1 MHAEISDKT
10 VKLVIAD
17 RGPGMPFTP
26 DPRSISPGPTTK
38 RFGTGLGIPF
48 AYKVC
53 EALAGELE
61 FSVRQGGGTVTSLQL
76 PRYADFN

>member
-1 MHAEISDKT
+1 T

-26 DPRSISPGPTTK
+26 DPSSISPGPTTK
-38 RFGTGLGIPF
+38 RFGTGLVIPF

-53 EALAGELE
+53 EALGGELE
-61 FSVRQGGGTVTSLQL
+61 FSARQGGGTLISLLL
-76 PRYADFN
+76 PRYIDFDSP